1 MGALLNTMELH
12 HGSRM
17 AVLYLDD
24 DLLAECARDDGRHRG
39 TRESS
44 ARARRKSSAV
54 ALFKRQADGAY
65 RVSLRSKGD
74 VDVRAVAV
82 RWHGGGHK
90 NAAGCTLTGDYATL
104 KGQMVDAVGEAIGR
118 VAVE

>member
-1 MGALLNTMELH
+1 VNLP
-12 HGSRM
+12 
-17 AVLYLDD
+17 
-24 DLLAECARDDGRHRG
+24 LAAQEVV
-39 TRESS
+39 T
-44 ARARRKSSAV
+44 V

-90 NAAGCTLTGDYATL
+90 NAAGCTLTGDYSTL
-104 KGQMVDAVGEAIGR
+104 KRQMVDAVGEAIGR
-118 VAVE
+118 VAVS